1 MRSEPMTNYPR
12 TAGKKSKRLFDE
24 SVQRELSGVALA
36 VFSVLLGI
44 VVVTQLSRL
53 LAEAA
58 SGTLAAKG
66 VAVLLGFSALN
77 YLPVLLSITLF
88 ISVLLTLT
96 RSYQD
101 SEMTVWF
108 VSGVSLLR
116 WIRPVVFFAA
126 PFILT
131 IAVLSFSLTPW
142 AISQSDRFRKELE
155 SREEMTN
162 LAPGVFRESSQ
173 ADRVYFFEQG
183 LNNRV
188 SNIFVQTTQNDKM
201 GTIVAN
207 SGYQEIKDNGDKFLV
222 LLNGTRYEGRE
233 GFPDYRIMHFER
245 YEMRTEASEVKSGIP
260 EAKALP
266 TTELLRNE
274 TPVNVAELGWRTG
287 MPLSALLLALL
298 AIPLSFVNPR
308 AGRSLNIVMAI
319 LIYMIYN
326 NIFSMSTVWVMRRK
340 IGPLIGLSGVH
351 VGMIAILTIF
361 FYWRISGFPFFRR
374 RT

>member
-1 MRSEPMTNYPR
+1 MTNYPR
-12 TAGKKSKRLFDE
+12 TAGKKSKQLFDE
-24 SVQRELSGVALA
+24 SVQHELSSVAAA
-36 VFSVLLGI
+36 VFSVLVGI

-53 LAEAA
+53 LGEAA
-58 SGTLAAKG
+58 GGTLAAKG

-77 YLPVLLSITLF
+77 YLPILLSLTLF

-108 VSGVSLLR
+108 VSGVSLAR
-116 WIRPVVFFAA
+116 WIKPVLWFAS

-142 AISQSDRFRKELE
+142 AISQSDKFRKELE
-155 SREEMTN
+155 SREEVTN
-162 LAPGVFRESSQ
+162 IAPGVFRESRE

-183 LNNRV
+183 KNNRV
-188 SNIFVQTTQNDKM
+188 SNIFVQSTKDQKV
-201 GTIVAN
+201 GTIVAS
-207 SGYQEIKDNGDKFLV
+207 SGYQELKETGDKYLV
-222 LLNGTRYEGRE
+222 LLDGTRYEGRE

-245 YEMRTEASEVKSGIP
+245 YEMRMEASQVKPGIP

-266 TTELLRNE
+266 TLALLKDLNP
-274 TPVNVAELGWRTG
+274 TYVAELGWRIG

-319 LIYMIYN
+319 LIYMIYSN
-326 NIFSMSTVWVMRRK
+326 LLGMTNVWVMRQK
-340 IGPLIGLSGVH
+340 VGAIFGLWGVH
-351 VGMIAILTIF
+351 VGMFLILLAL
-361 FYWRISGFPFFRR
+361 FYWRLSILSFRWRR
-374 RT
+374 R